1 MSKGWSC
8 RNALHSMVM
17 VKKNKIKKITGQGRA
32 FLKYWFN
39 WQMSPGSKMNQIA
52 KKGFDDISSLWTK
65 WFNKPST
72 FPHTS
77 RCRRR
82 FNFFFLWH
90 GHFTSFL
97 PQVLNIDKCMDVS
110 LLNRKK
116 NSKNKNIKPTVI
128 QGRSYKNNYHFLH
141 IYFKLWYLKY
151 NYVYAYCTTG
161 IIELYCIV

>member
-1 MSKGWSC
+1 MLYIPWSW
-8 RNALHSMVM
+8 LK
-17 VKKNKIKKITGQGRA
+17 KKNKKKITGQGRA

-39 WQMSPGSKMNQIA
+39 WRVQALK
-52 KKGFDDISSLWTK
+52 WTK
-65 WFNKPST
+65 SQRKDLMIFHLFEPNDSISHRH
-72 FPHTS
+72 FHTHHVVGGDLT
-77 RCRRR
+77 
-82 FNFFFLWH
+82 FFFLWH